1 LKGTSYFGLL
11 FDKNSVKEIDVMRFV
26 EGFVDYDFAGNLD
39 KRRSIFGYVFSLLG
53 SAVSWRTSLQSITAL
68 STTEV

>member
-1 LKGTSYFGLL
+1 
-11 FDKNSVKEIDVMRFV
+11 MRFV